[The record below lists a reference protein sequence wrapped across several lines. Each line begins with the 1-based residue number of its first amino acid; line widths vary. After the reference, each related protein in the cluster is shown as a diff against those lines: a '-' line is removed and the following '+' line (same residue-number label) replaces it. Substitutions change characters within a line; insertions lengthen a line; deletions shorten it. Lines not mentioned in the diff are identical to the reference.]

1 MYVLVADTQAL
12 TDNFKNPQKVHDNIT
27 QVALDYLAV
36 GLDPKKTVMFVQSHV
51 PELPELFQYFLN
63 LVTVATLERNPTVKS
78 EIKERGF
85 ERELPAGFLT
95 YPVSQASDITAFDA
109 TLVPVGEDQL
119 PMIEQTREIV
129 RKFNS
134 LYGETLVEPRE
145 LVSDVPRLPGTD
157 GAVKMSKS
165 LGNCINLSDDADTLK
180 QKVMGM
186 FTDQNHIRVEDPGA
200 VEGNP
205 VFTYLRVFDTDR
217 EKLAEME
224 EHYARGGLG
233 DVIVKQRLISV
244 LDELLTPMRERRA
257 QYTEADALL
266 MLKEG
271 TERAREKAGATLA
284 RVRRAMQIEY
294 FV

>member
-1 MYVLVADTQAL
+1 
-12 TDNFKNPQKVHDNIT
+12 
-27 QVALDYLAV
+27 
-36 GLDPKKTVMFVQSHV
+36 
-51 PELPELFQYFLN
+51 
-63 LVTVATLERNPTVKS
+63 
-78 EIKERGF
+78 
-85 ERELPAGFLT
+85 
-95 YPVSQASDITAFDA
+95 
-109 TLVPVGEDQL
+109 
-119 PMIEQTREIV
+119 
-129 RKFNS
+129 
-134 LYGETLVEPRE
+134 
-145 LVSDVPRLPGTD
+145 
-157 GAVKMSKS
+157 MSKS

-180 QKVMGM
+180 QKVMSM
-186 FTDQNHIRVEDPGA
+186 FTDPHHIRVEDPGA

-224 EHYARGGLG
+224 EHYAQGGLG

-266 MLKEG
+266 ILKEG
-271 TERAREKAGATLA
+271 TERAREKAGATLT